1 MQLGELSYRWIFS
14 IQPSSGLSRQH
25 NDLLD
30 KDATISAVYKTV
42 YKIRYTSIISTSAVG
57 NRVVVNKESLTRL
70 QSFMIWIFH
79 ASARRWDEI
88 FNYDGVTIWRGRA
101 VKLLLLLLLLP
112 ATASIL
118 TFGQMVA
125 DNKELLSIFFW

>member
-25 NDLLD
+25 NNLLD
-30 KDATISAVYKTV
+30 KDAIHYISAVFKTV

-88 FNYDGVTIWRGRA
+88 FNYDGVTNCE
-101 VKLLLLLLLLP
+101 
-112 ATASIL
+112 
-118 TFGQMVA
+118 Q
-125 DNKELLSIFFW
+125 

>member
-25 NDLLD
+25 NNLLD
-30 KDATISAVYKTV
+30 KDTTISAVYKTV
-42 YKIRYTSIISTSAVG
+42 YKIRYTSVISTSAVG

-101 VKLLLLLLLLP
+101 VKLAAAAALLP
-112 ATASIL
+112 ATA
-118 TFGQMVA
+118 
-125 DNKELLSIFFW
+125 

>member
-25 NDLLD
+25 NNLLD
-30 KDATISAVYKTV
+30 KDTTISAVYKTV
-42 YKIRYTSIISTSAVG
+42 YKIRYTFIISTSAVG

-88 FNYDGVTIWRGRA
+88 FNYDGVTNWRGRP
-101 VKLLLLLLLLP
+101 VELLLLLLP

-125 DNKELLSIFFW
+125 DNKELLSILFW